1 MTSTTQQALEGER
14 FRRKHLSLMLGGL
27 DAMTAFKAAVGST
40 PGRVHPNVVRATPFF
55 ANRGPS
61 RRIGTVVNTYALTLR
76 SVNDDENSNLEKLFF
91 DENAIL
97 LPSRLACGGCA
108 DGRVKCFAR
117 REGTGYVCAATS
129 EPFGE
134 DKAVLQWVTHWR
146 ESAPYDY
153 CGSEAE
159 WLSDLDEVIVGLRQH
174 VPKQGERRWP
184 ANTNADQLVRAGVVG
199 EKDLNH
205 DAATPKQEGDD
216 SEPPR
221 KRRYRSPDSRDRLEV
236 RPAPRRSNEAPQ
248 MWNLTGVSHH
258 RCLSKTNR
266 EHGGLPSPATT
277 SRSANSPLDAEH
289 RPAHLAM
296 TDAYPLQHPSRPNGP
311 RARSSS
317 YSLPPPHQYQQHP
330 PQLHVNTQPYHAQ
343 HHPQPHPYQ
352 PSHSRHAS
360 SSSSR
365 SRGNS
370 HQPPSLPVLHP
381 PPTHRAVQ
389 RGPRSASYSQP
400 TTPTVPSQP
409 QDTSLPRT
417 QEYYLTLQ
425 GHLVQAVAL
434 MQADEASL
442 GAIAVGIEQLDFRK
456 AELQDK
462 QKRLKVDLRDRSNE
476 VRRMREE
483 MLALGDS
490 KFLWNSDEG
499 KGRGNGA

>member
-1 MTSTTQQALEGER
+1 MTSTPQQALEGER

-76 SVNDDENSNLEKLFF
+76 SVSDDENRNLEKLFF

-97 LPSRLACGGCA
+97 LPSRLACSGCA

-205 DAATPKQEGDD
+205 DAVTPKQEGDD

-221 KRRYRSPDSRDRLEV
+221 KRRYRSPDSRDLLE
-236 RPAPRRSNEAPQ
+236 
-248 MWNLTGVSHH
+248 
-258 RCLSKTNR
+258 
-266 EHGGLPSPATT
+266 
-277 SRSANSPLDAEH
+277 
-289 RPAHLAM
+289 
-296 TDAYPLQHPSRPNGP
+296 
-311 RARSSS
+311 
-317 YSLPPPHQYQQHP
+317 
-330 PQLHVNTQPYHAQ
+330 
-343 HHPQPHPYQ
+343 
-352 PSHSRHAS
+352 
-360 SSSSR
+360 
-365 SRGNS
+365 
-370 HQPPSLPVLHP
+370 
-381 PPTHRAVQ
+381 
-389 RGPRSASYSQP
+389 
-400 TTPTVPSQP
+400 
-409 QDTSLPRT
+409 
-417 QEYYLTLQ
+417 
-425 GHLVQAVAL
+425 
-434 MQADEASL
+434 ADEASL

-462 QKRLKVDLRDRSNE
+462 QKRLKVDLRDRTNE

-490 KFLWNSDEG
+490 KLLWNSDEG
-499 KGRGNGA
+499 KGRGNGP

>member
-1 MTSTTQQALEGER
+1 MTSTPQQALEGER

-76 SVNDDENSNLEKLFF
+76 SVSDDENRNLEKLFF

-97 LPSRLACGGCA
+97 LPSRLACSGCA

-205 DAATPKQEGDD
+205 DAVTPKQEGDD

-221 KRRYRSPDSRDRLEV
+221 KRRYRSPDSRDLLE
-236 RPAPRRSNEAPQ
+236 
-248 MWNLTGVSHH
+248 
-258 RCLSKTNR
+258 
-266 EHGGLPSPATT
+266 
-277 SRSANSPLDAEH
+277 
-289 RPAHLAM
+289 
-296 TDAYPLQHPSRPNGP
+296 
-311 RARSSS
+311 
-317 YSLPPPHQYQQHP
+317 
-330 PQLHVNTQPYHAQ
+330 
-343 HHPQPHPYQ
+343 
-352 PSHSRHAS
+352 
-360 SSSSR
+360 
-365 SRGNS
+365 
-370 HQPPSLPVLHP
+370 
-381 PPTHRAVQ
+381 
-389 RGPRSASYSQP
+389 
-400 TTPTVPSQP
+400 P
-409 QDTSLPRT
+409 QDASLPRT

-425 GHLVQAVAL
+425 GHLVQAIAL

-462 QKRLKVDLRDRSNE
+462 QKRLKVDLRDRTNE

-490 KFLWNSDEG
+490 KLLWNSDEG
-499 KGRGNGA
+499 KGRGNGP